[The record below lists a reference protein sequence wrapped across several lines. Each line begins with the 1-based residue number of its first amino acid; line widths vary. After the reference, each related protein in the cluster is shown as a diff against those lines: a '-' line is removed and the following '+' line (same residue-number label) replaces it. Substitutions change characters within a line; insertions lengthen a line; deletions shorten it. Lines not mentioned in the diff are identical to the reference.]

1 MYHSYAPSVNT
12 VFSLSKAVRCEHDIL
27 PDAMPAQSLKR
38 NSKALVVG
46 PPRRVI
52 ATVLSTN
59 VPPPH
64 LENPKKS
71 TELTVCIPIHKE
83 VKLHVK
89 STKDSPKEAEEKMSD
104 RDVAN
109 KEAEEKTSD
118 RDVANKEA
126 GEKIS
131 DRDVANKEA
140 EERMNDR
147 DVAKTKDADKP
158 SEEETNEAEI
168 IPEENQPTDIKSPT
182 LSLLKAQDLMF
193 DPKFMY
199 KEYNLRRVRKQ
210 EVSPEQSKPQK
221 KKKLDKTSPASK
233 QKGTEKGDELDSKEK
248 DAEPDMSP
256 RLDRVKRGRVEGDK
270 DLSCEPPESK
280 KPREDAE
287 EVEAEA
293 TRGESEKQ
301 TNPKDDELKG
311 LLDFQVSIPCHGSP
325 PLPLTLTQLLSIPK
339 NDEQNQN
346 SKFAECSPTKEVE
359 KHSKRKNVVKTGSS
373 VAKAAPSVGGGVPE
387 HRLSERSQLICSLCK
402 LKGGISNL
410 GFLFGPYFY
419 HPDTESSADSSTTS
433 SNVEVWLHE
442 DCAVW
447 AAGICL
453 VGRELKGLTEALADA
468 SKMVGEKISDRD
480 VANTVQLAKDLVL
493 LFFVLQE
500 DARTFITFPVQLR
513 KVVLLWKTISRHI
526 AQSTKMSVSRLT
538 VDDPWQFSL
547 LLFLHCT
554 PISVVLKISFF
565 PHIFCGYLN
574 ATPCSCSL
582 IILLSYC
589 VFVAA

>member
-109 KEAEEKTSD
+109 KEAGEKISDRNVANKEAGEKMSDRDVANKEAGEKTSD

-468 SKMVGEKISDRD
+468 SKMVNCCMCFRE
-480 VANTVQLAKDLVL
+480 Q
-493 LFFVLQE
+493 
-500 DARTFITFPVQLR
+500 
-513 KVVLLWKTISRHI
+513 
-526 AQSTKMSVSRLT
+526 
-538 VDDPWQFSL
+538 
-547 LLFLHCT
+547 
-554 PISVVLKISFF
+554 
-565 PHIFCGYLN
+565 
-574 ATPCSCSL
+574 
-582 IILLSYC
+582 
-589 VFVAA
+589 